1 MVGTLVVIESY
12 ATGGDDDDDGEGE
25 LVVGRCSIDHF
36 FPSLSFLPH
45 TLSPRAIE

>member
-1 MVGTLVVIESY
+1 MIESY
-12 ATGGDDDDDGEGE
+12 ATGGDDDDDDGEGE

-36 FPSLSFLPH
+36 FTSLSLSLSFLPH